1 MLGKNSTE
9 GLVCKTFYFAATLA
23 SPMFV
28 AHFFGVPPSSE
39 CFQRLIEQQHTFNE
53 PEKETPAMA
62 RRCELTGLGPSY
74 GKSISHAHNVSNRR
88 FMPNLQT
95 KRIWLDDEKKWITV
109 KATAK
114 ALKTLDKKGYRAMM
128 AELKQKTG
136 K

>member
-1 MLGKNSTE
+1 
-9 GLVCKTFYFAATLA
+9 
-23 SPMFV
+23 
-28 AHFFGVPPSSE
+28 
-39 CFQRLIEQQHTFNE
+39 
-53 PEKETPAMA
+53 MA
-62 RRCELTGLGPSY
+62 RRCELTGLAPSY

>member
-1 MLGKNSTE
+1 
-9 GLVCKTFYFAATLA
+9 
-23 SPMFV
+23 
-28 AHFFGVPPSSE
+28 
-39 CFQRLIEQQHTFNE
+39 
-53 PEKETPAMA
+53 MA

-95 KRIWLDDEKKWITV
+95 KRIWLEDEKKWITV

-128 AELKQKTG
+128 AEMKQKAG